1 MSTIL
6 KNTNFCPA
14 ALLVT
19 LGSCSSRLNIYKH
32 SDICSR
38 EIQVQREIK
47 GSQESQ
53 VCRET
58 LVPLAGRVTRGWW
71 VCQDHKEKS
80 EPQGHK
86 DLQETLAFQGPGWVI
101 NPAEIDSETISALQQ
116 YAQHHQMRIFIS
128 ISASPGRVSFTGT
141 DEAAHPGGAGKTAGW
156 WGVLLVPFEIFVHL
170 GSMRITLLDILR

>member
-1 MSTIL
+1 MHTSCIMSTIL
-6 KNTNFCPA
+6 KNTNFFPA

-32 SDICSR
+32 GDICSR

-58 LVPLAGRVTRGWW
+58 LVPLAGRATRGWW
-71 VCQDHKEKS
+71 ACQDHKEKS

-101 NPAEIDSETISALQQ
+101 NPAEIDWNNIGPTAVCTAPSDDNFSLASLLLQGESVSLE
-116 YAQHHQMRIFIS
+116 QMRRLIQEELAKQLDGEGFFWYPLRYLFIW
-128 ISASPGRVSFTGT
+128 VQ
-141 DEAAHPGGAGKTAGW
+141 W
-156 WGVLLVPFEIFVHL
+156 Q
-170 GSMRITLLDILR
+170 